1 MDATEPVVDV
11 VVRDAEEA
19 VVAAAV
25 LARQAAAV
33 RVHRLNGLH
42 GVGSH
47 EDRARLHR
55 GGVILSSTGGK
66 ISQFIQCTVH
76 WAQQR
81 EKSAG
86 GWLGVNFGIVLIDNK
101 VKKSPKP
108 NVSFKGTSNV
118 VVPANPL
125 T

>member
-1 MDATEPVVDV
+1 MQPHFALEIGGEVCDVVDV

-42 GVGSH
+42 RVGSH

-66 ISQFIQCTVH
+66 ISQLGTTTRKVCWWLVGCELRHCTD
-76 WAQQR
+76 R
-81 EKSAG
+81 
-86 GWLGVNFGIVLIDNK
+86 
-101 VKKSPKP
+101 
-108 NVSFKGTSNV
+108 
-118 VVPANPL
+118 
-125 T
+125 

>member
-1 MDATEPVVDV
+1 MQPHFALEIGGEVCDVVDV

-42 GVGSH
+42 RVGSH

-55 GGVILSSTGGK
+55 GGLILSSTGGK
-66 ISQFIQCTVH
+66 ISQIIGHNNERSLLVVGCKLRHCTD
-76 WAQQR
+76 R
-81 EKSAG
+81 
-86 GWLGVNFGIVLIDNK
+86 
-101 VKKSPKP
+101 
-108 NVSFKGTSNV
+108 
-118 VVPANPL
+118 
-125 T
+125 

>member
-1 MDATEPVVDV
+1 MKTE
-11 VVRDAEEA
+11 
-19 VVAAAV
+19 
-25 LARQAAAV
+25 LAYTEGGDPFIDGRQ
-33 RVHRLNGLH
+33 
-42 GVGSH
+42 
-47 EDRARLHR
+47 D
-55 GGVILSSTGGK
+55 LS
-66 ISQFIQCTVH
+66 VH

-125 T
+125 SLTRRCCLPSCAIFCAKMVSIRL

>member
-1 MDATEPVVDV
+1 MQPHFALEIGGEVCDVVDV

-42 GVGSH
+42 RVGSH

-66 ISQFIQCTVH
+66 ISQFNELFIGH
-76 WAQQR
+76 NN
-81 EKSAG
+81 EKSLLVV
-86 GWLGVNFGIVLIDNK
+86 GWV
-101 VKKSPKP
+101 
-108 NVSFKGTSNV
+108 
-118 VVPANPL
+118 
-125 T
+125 

>member
-1 MDATEPVVDV
+1 MQPHFAFEIGGEVCDVVDV

-42 GVGSH
+42 RVGSH

-55 GGVILSSTGGK
+55 GGVILSSTGGN
-66 ISQFIQCTVH
+66 ISQFNELFIGH
-76 WAQQR
+76 NN
-81 EKSAG
+81 EKSLLVV
-86 GWLGVNFGIVLIDNK
+86 GWV
-101 VKKSPKP
+101 
-108 NVSFKGTSNV
+108 
-118 VVPANPL
+118 
-125 T
+125 

>member
-1 MDATEPVVDV
+1 MQPHFALEIGGEVCDVVDV

-55 GGVILSSTGGK
+55 GGVIHSSTGGK
-66 ISQFIQCTVH
+66 ISSQFIGH
-76 WAQQR
+76 NNER
-81 EKSAG
+81 S
-86 GWLGVNFGIVLIDNK
+86 LL
-101 VKKSPKP
+101 
-108 NVSFKGTSNV
+108 V
-118 VVPANPL
+118 VGCEQ
-125 T
+125 

>member
-1 MDATEPVVDV
+1 MQPHFALEIGGEVCDVVDV
-11 VVRDAEEA
+11 VVCDAEEA

-33 RVHRLNGLH
+33 RFHRLNGLH

-66 ISQFIQCTVH
+66 ISVH
-76 WAQQR
+76 WALQR
-81 EKSAG
+81 EESAG
-86 GWLGVNFGIVLIDNK
+86 GRGVNCEIVLIDNK
-101 VKKSPKP
+101 VVKSESPMP
-108 NVSFKGTSNV
+108 NFSF
-118 VVPANPL
+118 
-125 T
+125 

>member
-1 MDATEPVVDV
+1 MQPHFALEIGGGEVCDVVDV

-55 GGVILSSTGGK
+55 GGRCDPFIDGRQNL
-66 ISQFIQCTVH
+66 ISVH

-81 EKSAG
+81 EESAG
-86 GWLGVNFGIVLIDNK
+86 GWV
-101 VKKSPKP
+101 
-108 NVSFKGTSNV
+108 
-118 VVPANPL
+118 
-125 T
+125 

>member
-1 MDATEPVVDV
+1 MQPHFALEIGGEVCDVVDV

-42 GVGSH
+42 RVGSH

-66 ISQFIQCTVH
+66 TSQFNELFIGH
-76 WAQQR
+76 NN
-81 EKSAG
+81 EKSLLVV
-86 GWLGVNFGIVLIDNK
+86 GWV
-101 VKKSPKP
+101 
-108 NVSFKGTSNV
+108 
-118 VVPANPL
+118 
-125 T
+125 